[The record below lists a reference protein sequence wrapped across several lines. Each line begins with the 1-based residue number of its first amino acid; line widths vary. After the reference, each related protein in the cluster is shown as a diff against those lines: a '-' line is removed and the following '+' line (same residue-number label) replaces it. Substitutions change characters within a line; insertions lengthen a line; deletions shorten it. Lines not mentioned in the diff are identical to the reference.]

1 MIMTASR
8 ERKTLSLRL
17 AYYISSP
24 ILRLRVGDSAISCP
38 QKNHIDRVIYKP
50 GSPSSEEKK

>member
-1 MIMTASR
+1 MTASR

-24 ILRLRVGDSAISCP
+24 ILRLRVGDFLP
-38 QKNHIDRVIYKP
+38 P
-50 GSPSSEEKK
+50 KKTVLTGLLTPIPFFRGTKVNNGY